1 MNLTFI
7 ETKTFTRKLF
17 KIWDEESYLDFQ
29 NDLLANP
36 DLGDLIQGA
45 DGIRKIRRRQPGRG
59 KSGGVRII
67 YFWAVSRDIILML
80 DIYPKNEKADLTK
93 QELKDLV
100 AIKRE
105 KLGE

>member
-1 MNLTFI
+1 MNLTFL

-17 KIWDEESYLDFQ
+17 KIWDEDSYIDFQ

-36 DLGDLIQGA
+36 DLGDIIQGG
-45 DGIRKIRRRQPGRG
+45 DGVRKIRRRLAGRG

-80 DIYPKNEKADLTK
+80 DIYPKSEKPDLTK

-100 AIKRE
+100 SIKR
-105 KLGE
+105 KILGE

>member
-1 MNLTFI
+1 MKLTFI
-7 ETKTFTRKLF
+7 ETKTFTRKLY
-17 KIWDEESYLDFQ
+17 KIWDDESYLDFQ
-29 NDLLANP
+29 DDLLANP
-36 DLGDLIQGA
+36 GLGDLIQSG
-45 DGIRKIRRRQPGRG
+45 DGIRKIRRRLPGHG

-93 QELKDLV
+93 QELRDLV
-100 AIKRE
+100 SIKRE